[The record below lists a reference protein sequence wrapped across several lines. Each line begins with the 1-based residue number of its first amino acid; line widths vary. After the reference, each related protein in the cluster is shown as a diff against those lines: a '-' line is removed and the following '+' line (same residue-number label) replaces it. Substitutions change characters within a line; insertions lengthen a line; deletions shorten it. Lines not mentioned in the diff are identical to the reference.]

1 MKFALVTFRLRDG
14 CTAVLRTPDP
24 ARDAA
29 DMVQYL
35 RDAAAETPFVLRL
48 PEEIAYTVEGEER
61 FLRGVADS
69 PNDCFI
75 VCEVEGRI
83 AGNSHLSFSTLAK
96 TRHSC
101 TVAIALRKAYWGN
114 GIGTAM
120 FEVMERAARERE
132 GGARSTWRSSTA
144 TCGRAPCMRRW
155 ASALWEAVRTR
166 SARGTEACTR
176 CASCRRSCEAHKR

>member
-1 MKFALVTFRLRDG
+1 MQFAPVTFRLKDG
-14 CTAVLRTPDP
+14 RAAVLRSPDP

-48 PEEIAYTVEGEER
+48 PEEITYTVEGEER

-83 AGNSHLSFSTLAK
+83 AGNCHLTFSTLAK

-114 GIGTAM
+114 GVGTAM
-120 FEVMERAARERE
+120 FEAMERAARERE
-132 GGARSTWRSSTA
+132 GV
-144 TCGRAPCMRRW
+144 CQIDLEVIDDNMR
-155 ASALWEAVRTR
+155 
-166 SARGTEACTR
+166 ARGLYEKMGFCVVGSRPDAIRQRDGSLHALCLMQ
-176 CASCRRSCEAHKR
+176 KKL

>member
-96 TRHSC
+96 TCHSC

-114 GIGTAM
+114 SIGTAM
-120 FEVMERAARERE
+120 FEVMGRAARERE
-132 GGARSTWRSSTA
+132 GVRQIDLEVIDGNMRAR
-144 TCGRAPCMRRW
+144 
-155 ASALWEAVRTR
+155 ALYEKMGFRVVGSRPDAICQRDG
-166 SARGTEACTR
+166 SLHALCLMQ
-176 CASCRRSCEAHKR
+176 KKL